1 MGNAQAGAEWTVPW
15 VVEPIVL
22 VDVALVLVH
31 ILATVAARVLATQRV
46 ILRVK
51 KLAMINVP
59 QFVLDYVLLE
69 DVTPHAAI
77 IARGSALRNAEEIL
91 SQPPAIIVVEAP
103 VPTSV

>member
-31 ILATVAARVLATQRV
+31 ILATVAARVLATQSV

-51 KLAMINVP
+51 KPAMINVP
-59 QFVLDYVLLE
+59 QFVLDYVLL

-91 SQPPAIIVVEAP
+91 SQPPATVVVEAP
-103 VPTSV
+103 APMNV

>member
-59 QFVLDYVLLE
+59 QFVLDYVLL

>member
-1 MGNAQAGAEWTVPW
+1 VGNAQAGAEWTVPW

-31 ILATVAARVLATQRV
+31 ILATVAARVLATQSV

-51 KLAMINVP
+51 KPAMINVP
-59 QFVLDYVLLE
+59 QFVLDYVLL

-91 SQPPAIIVVEAP
+91 SQPPATVVVEAP
-103 VPTSV
+103 APMNV

>member
-31 ILATVAARVLATQRV
+31 ILATVAARVLATQSV

-51 KLAMINVP
+51 KPAMINVP
-59 QFVLDYVLLE
+59 QFVLDYVLL